1 MANLSDLIAQSTSDN
16 PQKLVNLALATQMM
30 GSGSGLGGTNY
41 VFVRGN
47 GTPEENAA
55 ELQAAYNKAKTML
68 PSSGN
73 IVTVVVAPGTYTFG
87 GTKFP
92 VNTPYINIV
101 SLTGNADVL
110 LDGIDVTAN
119 SIYLKGINCG
129 TYSFTIRHNLN
140 ELICENCTGGSYSFG
155 GGGETTP
162 GTFINCTGGNRSF
175 GYNNASGTF
184 INCTGGNNSFG
195 GSMGGTA
202 SGTFKDCTGGNYSFG
217 GGEMC
222 NISSTARLYYCRLTS
237 GSFNTPETGGKLVLC
252 IDGND
257 TVVTA
262 P

>member
-1 MANLSDLIAQSTSDN
+1 MANLSDLIAQSTFDN

-47 GTPEENAA
+47 GTPEENAT
-55 ELQAAYNKAKTML
+55 ELQAAYDLAKTML

-73 IVTVVVAPGTYTFG
+73 IVTVVVSPGTYTFG
-87 GTKFP
+87 ETKFP

-110 LDGIDVTAN
+110 LDGINVTAN
-119 SIYLKGINCG
+119 NIYLKGIDVG
-129 TYSFTIRHNLN
+129 N
-140 ELICENCTGGSYSFG
+140 ELFFIASNLDELVCENCTGGNYSFG
-155 GGGETTP
+155 Y
-162 GTFINCTGGNRSF
+162 IN
-175 GYNNASGTF
+175 
-184 INCTGGNNSFG
+184 
-195 GSMGGTA
+195 A

-217 GGEMC
+217 GGAGC
-222 NISSTARLYYCRLTS
+222 TASGTFTRCIGGDGSFGASGGNISSTARLYYCRLTS
-237 GSFNTPETGGKLVLC
+237 GTFNTPETGGKLVLC